1 MMNARASKRTLRA
14 RDHWM
19 RAARLALLAGLAGLL
34 TAGCASGPPPLFE
47 GARPV
52 GAQMLLFAPEVRLG
66 GRDAARDN
74 ILVGGVLERELRS
87 AFVGHGVSIDRAPND
102 DDAERL
108 RKAVLVALDEQRVR
122 NRRLRVDN
130 TLPLQASL
138 TDVAVPLGSRAV
150 AVALMVRSGVV
161 TDGRTYLPRPADEIV
176 ELPEERGD
184 YEIPNADDYANS
196 SVGLDLIVLE
206 VPSGRVKLHRRVSE
220 PVQTLVEIQQALP
233 ALVREATRGVE
244 P

>member
-1 MMNARASKRTLRA
+1 MNARASKRTRRR
-14 RDHWM
+14 RDQWGK
-19 RAARLALLAGLAGLL
+19 APLLALVAALL
-34 TAGCASGPPPLFE
+34 AGCASGPPPLFE

-66 GRDAARDN
+66 GPDAAQDN

-87 AFVGHGVSIDRAPND
+87 AFVGHGVAIDRAPNN

-108 RKAVLVALDEQRVR
+108 RKAILAAIDDQRVR
-122 NRRLRVDN
+122 NRRLKVGN
-130 TLPLQASL
+130 TLPVQASL
-138 TDVAVPLGSRAV
+138 TDVAVPLDARAV
-150 AVALMVRSGVV
+150 ALALFVRSGVV

-184 YEIPNADDYANS
+184 YEIPNADDYVNS

-220 PVQTLVEIQQALP
+220 PVQTIVEIQEALP
-233 ALVREATRGVE
+233 TLVREATRGVE